1 TSEWHSRPRNM
12 FRFRL
17 DDFRTRPLQHPTAIE
32 RSIAVGSMLPAL
44 RTLFPGSG
52 RKERSMKRRLSA
64 LALAA
69 ATAVA
74 CSGGGGGSAPGNAG
88 STRGAKGKR
97 PVVGVSV
104 LTETHDFYK
113 ELEAGMRDEAKARG
127 LDLVIT
133 SCEMDP
139 AKQASQIEDFVAQ
152 HVTALLIAPCDSAAV
167 GANLSGAEQAGI
179 PVFTVD

>member
-88 STRGAKGKR
+88 STGGAKAKR
-97 PVVGVSV
+97 PGGGGSL
-104 LTETHDFYK
+104 LTATHDLYN
-113 ELEAGMRDEAKARG
+113 ELQAARRHEAEDRG
-127 LDLVIT
+127 PHPVV
-133 SCEMDP
+133 P
-139 AKQASQIEDFVAQ
+139 ASRE
-152 HVTALLIAPCDSAAV
+152 
-167 GANLSGAEQAGI
+167 
-179 PVFTVD
+179 